1 MNTSDSFEIKN
12 KRAKKMMLWIGMIS
26 MSMTFAGL
34 TSAYVVSSSRA
45 DWLEQ
50 ISLPTAFSISTL
62 IIILSSISFHLAKHY
77 FEKQQLKNSQIL
89 LLFTL
94 LLAILFIYFQFKGF
108 SEIIE
113 MGYYFTGPQSS
124 INTSY
129 LYVLV
134 LLHLA
139 HLTAGFI
146 VVFRL
151 LYLNSIVK
159 NTTKNTLGFE
169 LAVTFWHFLDLL
181 WVYLFLFVSFYS

>member
-1 MNTSDSFEIKN
+1 
-12 KRAKKMMLWIGMIS
+12 MIS

-62 IIILSSISFHLAKHY
+62 IIILSSISFHWAKHY
-77 FEKQQLKNSQIL
+77 FEKQQFKNSQIL
-89 LLFTL
+89 LLSTL
-94 LLAILFIYFQFKGF
+94 FLATLFIYFQFKGF

-139 HLTAGFI
+139 HLTAGF
-146 VVFRL
+146 VVVIRL
-151 LYLNSIVK
+151 LYLSSVVK
-159 NTTKNTLGFE
+159 NTTKHTLGFE

>member
-151 LYLNSIVK
+151 LYLSSIVK

>member
-1 MNTSDSFEIKN
+1 M
-12 KRAKKMMLWIGMIS
+12 
-26 MSMTFAGL
+26 
-34 TSAYVVSSSRA
+34 
-45 DWLEQ
+45 
-50 ISLPTAFSISTL
+50 
-62 IIILSSISFHLAKHY
+62 AKHY

-146 VVFRL
+146 VVLRL
-151 LYLNSIVK
+151 LYISSIVK
-159 NTTKNTLGFE
+159 KTTKNTLGFE
-169 LAVTFWHFLDLL
+169 LAATFWHFLDLL

>member
-94 LLAILFIYFQFKGF
+94 LLAILLIYFQFKGF

-181 WVYLFLFVSFYS
+181 WVYLFLFVSFYG